1 MNTKRWLAIG
11 IAVVLL
17 IVSVGFRFTMN
28 IASGLFN
35 DAFNFSE
42 DFLTEE
48 VIEDGDLDKR
58 IAVLNLEGVIQ
69 AGEETA
75 FGTVGYQHDNFINA
89 IQQAGEDDTV
99 KAIMLKINSP
109 GGAVGETADIHRALA
124 EVKEEYDKP
133 IYVSM
138 GTTAASGG
146 YYAAVAGDTIFAEP
160 STLTGS
166 IGVIMESIN
175 FAGLAEKYG
184 VEFNTI
190 KSGKHKDI
198 MSASREMTDEE
209 RDILQSMIDEMYGDF
224 VDVIVDG
231 RGMSEKKVR
240 ELGDGR
246 VYTGRQAADNGL
258 VDEVG
263 NFDDALAALQEE
275 HNLESASV
283 IGYGMDLGIFGSFQM
298 AMENLMQDEN
308 AEVNM
313 LSELVRKSDQPRAM
327 YLY

>member
-17 IVSVGFRFTMN
+17 LVSVGFRFTMN
-28 IASGLFN
+28 VASGLLN
-35 DAFNFSE
+35 DVFELDE
-42 DFLTEE
+42 DFLSEE
-48 VIEDGDLDKR
+48 IIQDGDLDKR

-69 AGEETA
+69 SGEESL
-75 FGTVGYQHDNFINA
+75 FGPVGYQHDDFINT
-89 IQQAGEDDTV
+89 IHKAGEDETI
-99 KAIMLKINSP
+99 KAIILKIDSP
-109 GGAVGETADIHRALA
+109 GGAVGETADIHRALI

-138 GTTAASGG
+138 GNTAASGG

-175 FAGLAEKYG
+175 YSGLAEKYG

-198 MSASREMTDEE
+198 MSPSREMTEEE

-231 RGMSEKKVR
+231 RGLSEKKVR

-246 VYTGRQAADNGL
+246 VYTGRQAAENDL

-275 HNLESASV
+275 HGLESASV
-283 IGYGMDLGIFGSFQM
+283 IGYGLDLGIFGNISM
-298 AMENLMQDEN
+298 AVENLIQGKNED
-308 AEVNM
+308 VNM
-313 LSELVRKSDQPRAM
+313 LSELVRRSDQPRAM